1 MFSQGRSVKRKMK
14 HITRRLILTLGP
26 VLIGFIISKQICQTM
41 IHKEFVI
48 QSADMFN
55 VVEVMIG
62 VWGTLLG
69 FIITA
74 ESVLI
79 AFSNGTITNDFK
91 RTGHYKTVIYQY
103 TQTSIKLLLY
113 IIIFVAFMIINIFT
127 MDTMFVFIFCI
138 VMTVVDTLACFGILI
153 LMLFMANG

>member
-1 MFSQGRSVKRKMK
+1 ME
-14 HITRRLILTLGP
+14 HTTRRLVLTFGS
-26 VLIGFIISKQICQTM
+26 VLLGFIISKQICQIM
-41 IHKEFVI
+41 IDKEFVI
-48 QSADMFN
+48 QNASMFD

-91 RTGHYKTVIYQY
+91 KTGHYTTVIYQY

-113 IIIFVAFMIINIFT
+113 IVVFVAFMIINIFT
-127 MDTMFVFIFCI
+127 MDVMFVFIFCI
-138 VMTVVDTLACFGILI
+138 TMTFVDTLACFGILI
-153 LMLFMANG
+153 LMLFMANR